1 MVVSRLG
8 LSPSILFF
16 GAFEFMVSRFANTP
30 AAGSSD
36 ENPSRSA
43 GGVVK
48 DLAQLFKLL
57 ADETRLRILDML
69 GARKE
74 LCVRDLWERLGQSQP
89 AVSHHLGLLRMAGL
103 VDTRH
108 EGKHIYYRIDRERF
122 EQLMAMI
129 QQTRVGAQ
137 VLANGEPAGVEPAEH
152 ES

>member
-1 MVVSRLG
+1 MGRRVTRQVQAHVILG
-8 LSPSILFF
+8 ELESMIIRS
-16 GAFEFMVSRFANTP
+16 G
-30 AAGSSD
+30 
-36 ENPSRSA
+36 NPLQPETNIQASGRPT

-48 DLAQLFKLL
+48 DLAQMFKLL

-108 EGKHIYYRIDRERF
+108 EGKHIYYRLDRERF
-122 EQLMAMI
+122 GQLMDMI
-129 QQTRVGAQ
+129 QQTRVGSQ
-137 VLANGEPAGVEPAEH
+137 VLATEETAE
-152 ES
+152 EVSEIAR

>member
-1 MVVSRLG
+1 MGSRLG
-8 LSPSILFF
+8 DTSQTGSTNDQTNRPS
-16 GAFEFMVSRFANTP
+16 
-30 AAGSSD
+30 
-36 ENPSRSA
+36 

-57 ADETRLRILDML
+57 ADETRLRILDLL

-74 LCVRDLWERLGQSQP
+74 LCVRDLWQRLGQSQP

-122 EQLMAMI
+122 EELMEMI
-129 QQTRVGAQ
+129 QQTRVGSQ
-137 VLANGEPAGVEPAEH
+137 VLAHGEPNEQ

>member
-1 MVVSRLG
+1 MVSRLG
-8 LSPSILFF
+8 DTSQTGSTNDQANRPS
-16 GAFEFMVSRFANTP
+16 
-30 AAGSSD
+30 
-36 ENPSRSA
+36 

-57 ADETRLRILDML
+57 ADETRLRILDLL

-74 LCVRDLWERLGQSQP
+74 LCVRDLWQRLGQSQP

-108 EGKHIYYRIDRERF
+108 EGKHIYYRIDRQRF
-122 EQLMAMI
+122 EQLMEMI
-129 QQTRVGAQ
+129 QQTRVGSQ
-137 VLANGEPAGVEPAEH
+137 VLAHGEPDEQ

>member
-1 MVVSRLG
+1 MIRRFGNTLQPESKNESTGRL
-8 LSPSILFF
+8 
-16 GAFEFMVSRFANTP
+16 T
-30 AAGSSD
+30 
-36 ENPSRSA
+36 

-69 GARKE
+69 GSRKE

-122 EQLMAMI
+122 EQLMGMI
-129 QQTRVGAQ
+129 QQTRVGSQ
-137 VLANGEPAGVEPAEH
+137 VLAANDSDDDSP
-152 ES
+152 STI

>member
-1 MVVSRLG
+1 MVSRLSSSVTPEKRDERSG
-8 LSPSILFF
+8 LP
-16 GAFEFMVSRFANTP
+16 T
-30 AAGSSD
+30 
-36 ENPSRSA
+36 

-108 EGKHIYYRIDRERF
+108 EGKHIYYRIHQERF
-122 EQLMAMI
+122 DEMMGMI
-129 QQTRVGAQ
+129 QQTQVGERLLSASGNSKAAQ
-137 VLANGEPAGVEPAEH
+137 ENAGC
-152 ES
+152 

>member
-1 MVVSRLG
+1 MVSRLPDTSQTG
-8 LSPSILFF
+8 STNDKPNRPS
-16 GAFEFMVSRFANTP
+16 
-30 AAGSSD
+30 
-36 ENPSRSA
+36 

-57 ADETRLRILDML
+57 ADETRLRILDLL

-108 EGKHIYYRIDRERF
+108 EGKHIYYRIDRQRF
-122 EQLMAMI
+122 EQLMEMI
-129 QQTRVGAQ
+129 QQTRVGSQ
-137 VLANGEPAGVEPAEH
+137 VLAHGEPDEQ

>member
-1 MVVSRLG
+1 MISRLSSSVTPEKRDEVSRR
-8 LSPSILFF
+8 P
-16 GAFEFMVSRFANTP
+16 T
-30 AAGSSD
+30 
-36 ENPSRSA
+36 

-108 EGKHIYYRIDRERF
+108 EGKHIYYRIHQERF
-122 EQLMAMI
+122 DEMMGMM
-129 QQTRVGAQ
+129 QQTQVGER
-137 VLANGEPAGVEPAEH
+137 LLHNGGDSETPQEMPTADSASTE
-152 ES
+152 

>member
-1 MVVSRLG
+1 MISRL
-8 LSPSILFF
+8 SSSVTP
-16 GAFEFMVSRFANTP
+16 ESR
-30 AAGSSD
+30 D
-36 ENPSRSA
+36 EATGRPT

-108 EGKHIYYRIDRERF
+108 EGKHIYYRIHQERF
-122 EQLMAMI
+122 DEMMGMM
-129 QQTRVGAQ
+129 QQTQVGERLLSSGADSEAPQ
-137 VLANGEPAGVEPAEH
+137 EMPADQSGSV
-152 ES
+152 

>member
-1 MVVSRLG
+1 MISRL
-8 LSPSILFF
+8 SSSVTP
-16 GAFEFMVSRFANTP
+16 ESR
-30 AAGSSD
+30 D
-36 ENPSRSA
+36 EATGRPT

-108 EGKHIYYRIDRERF
+108 EGKHIYYRIHQERF
-122 EQLMAMI
+122 DEMMGMM
-129 QQTRVGAQ
+129 QQTQVGER
-137 VLANGEPAGVEPAEH
+137 LLSAGAES
-152 ES
+152 EKPQEMPTDQSASI

>member
-1 MVVSRLG
+1 LSAAG
-8 LSPSILFF
+8 LNHRITDEMPIHHFV
-16 GAFEFMVSRFANTP
+16 GALKFMVSRFGNTLHTE
-30 AAGSSD
+30 SN
-36 ENPSRSA
+36 EERTSRPA

-57 ADETRLRILDML
+57 ADETRLRILDLL

-122 EQLMAMI
+122 EQLMEMI
-129 QQTRVGAQ
+129 QQTRVGSQ
-137 VLANGEPAGVEPAEH
+137 VLASGETNDPE
-152 ES
+152 

>member
-1 MVVSRLG
+1 
-8 LSPSILFF
+8 
-16 GAFEFMVSRFANTP
+16 MVSHFDSTSP
-30 AAGSSD
+30 AGSGD
-36 ENPSRSA
+36 DKTNRSA

-122 EQLMAMI
+122 EQLMEMI
-129 QQTRVGAQ
+129 QQTQVGAQ
-137 VLANGEPAGVEPAEH
+137 MLAHGEPAHSEPVER